1 MTNIFYQ
8 SKGVLVLLILS
19 LLTLMSGC
27 DGNSVFE
34 GKKDFS
40 NRFWAFN
47 DPAEFEFEI
56 EDIDK
61 TYNLLFSVRNTS
73 MYPFQNI
80 YLQYYLEDSIG
91 RLQSKELTN
100 VQLFNAKTG
109 IPLGSGLGDLYDIE
123 KPFLE
128 KYKFES
134 VGKYK
139 LRIDQFMRK
148 DSLPEIVSVGI
159 RVETAK

>member
-1 MTNIFYQ
+1 
-8 SKGVLVLLILS
+8 
-19 LLTLMSGC
+19 
-27 DGNSVFE
+27 
-34 GKKDFS
+34 
-40 NRFWAFN
+40 
-47 DPAEFEFEI
+47 
-56 EDIDK
+56 
-61 TYNLLFSVRNTS
+61 

>member
-1 MTNIFYQ
+1 MC
-8 SKGVLVLLILS
+8 LMLS
-19 LLTLMSGC
+19 LLSLMAGC
-27 DGNSVFE
+27 DSSSVFE

-40 NRFWAFN
+40 DRYWAFN
-47 DPAEFEFEI
+47 DPAEFEFDI
-56 EDIDK
+56 EDVDK
-61 TYNLLFSVRNTS
+61 AYNLFFSVRNTS

-80 YLQYYLEDSIG
+80 YLQYYLEDSTG
-91 RLQSKELTN
+91 RLQAKDLTN

-109 IPLGSGLGDLYDIE
+109 IPIGSGLGDLYDIE

-128 KYKFES
+128 KYKFGS
-134 VGKYK
+134 AGKYK

-159 RVETAK
+159 RVEMAK